1 MTAKEILRKFCGPS
15 LRELVEKGD
24 FISIRNT
31 IIFNWVMFL
40 LLGAIFG
47 VELVRRGLVPL

>member
-1 MTAKEILRKFCGPS
+1 MTLKEILRKFFGPS

-31 IIFNWVMFL
+31 IIFNWVIFL
-40 LLGAIFG
+40 IAGAIVG
-47 VELVRRGLVPL
+47 IELVRSGLVPL